1 LVGERFR
8 EGGLGGAG
16 DAGDA
21 GDARHIDVGGFAGIF

>member
-1 LVGERFR
+1 MVGERFR

>member
-1 LVGERFR
+1 VGERFR
-8 EGGLGGAG
+8 EGGLGCAG

>member
-1 LVGERFR
+1 VGERFR